1 MLSLKLKKI
10 RQNTID
16 YSFAGWRVIG
26 TLAWIGYV
34 AGDCIKNRRSV
45 LKHDTIDFV
54 ALFSSI
60 GIWREGVKS
69 T

>member
-1 MLSLKLKKI
+1 MIMKPTLISFLSDVRTTVTKEMCMNSIFEIEKI

-34 AGDCIKNRRSV
+34 AGDCIQTE
-45 LKHDTIDFV
+45 DQF
-54 ALFSSI
+54 
-60 GIWREGVKS
+60 
-69 T
+69 